1 MKTIAV
7 MMLLFTPLS
16 TVASI
21 FGSQFMDLK
30 DEAPHH
36 IMVSQDF
43 WLLWIIAIPLTVVV
57 FIIWRK
63 GCVALVGRF
72 GRTRRVEEQP
82 RDAERQIKLRTLRRT
97 LHWGRGC

>member
-7 MMLLFTPLS
+7 TMLFFTPLS

-21 FGSQFMDLK
+21 FGSQFMGLK

-36 IMVSQDF
+36 ITVSQDF
-43 WLLWIIAIPLTVVV
+43 WLLWIIAIPLTIVV

-63 GCVALVGRF
+63 GWVALVGKF
-72 GRTRRVEEQP
+72 GRTRRMEEQP
-82 RDAERQIKLRTLRRT
+82 RDAECQVLSRTLR
-97 LHWGRGC
+97 